1 MAVTLSANT
10 MRKLEAALKDKD
22 AAKEIA
28 DLIAGATDMNLSDG
42 TDITLGSTTGSK
54 IGTAITEKLGFYN
67 ATPIAQRSGAAQ
79 AAVATTGA
87 TNSSPYGF
95 TTAAQA
101 DAIVTLVNE
110 LRAWAVAQ
118 GFIKG
123 SA

>member
-1 MAVTLSANT
+1 MDEQKIRQLIREELSA
-10 MRKLEAALKDKD
+10 
-22 AAKEIA
+22 
-28 DLIAGATDMNLSDG
+28 LIKSDRYEFHKNISILDGRDIQLG
-42 TDITLGSTTGSK
+42 TVTGTK
-54 IGTAITEKLGFYN
+54 IGTATGQKIGFYN
-67 ATPIAQRSGAAQ
+67 ATPIIQRSSSAQ

-87 TNSSPYGF
+87 TNTTPYGY

-118 GFIKG
+118 GLIKG